1 MGRPGTHL
9 GRVWDAFGTCENKD
23 ARHHVTPGPTEKETQ
38 WKLNLVTKAF
48 LADAA
53 MKSPSGFERRIRA
66 RRKREREK
74 ERKRGRRIDST
85 CHYETCIDVESF
97 PADVLPLSFAKVSK
111 PHYNCF

>member
-1 MGRPGTHL
+1 METKLSNEGVFGRRCNEITKWFRKKNPG
-9 GRVWDAFGTCENKD
+9 K
-23 ARHHVTPGPTEKETQ
+23 EKER
-38 WKLNLVTKAF
+38 KR
-48 LADAA
+48 
-53 MKSPSGFERRIRA
+53 EREKE
-66 RRKREREK
+66 RKREREK

>member
-1 MGRPGTHL
+1 VETKLSNEGVFGRRCNEITKWFRKKNPG
-9 GRVWDAFGTCENKD
+9 K
-23 ARHHVTPGPTEKETQ
+23 EKE
-38 WKLNLVTKAF
+38 
-48 LADAA
+48 
-53 MKSPSGFERRIRA
+53 
-66 RRKREREK
+66 RKREREK